1 MTGAGRPARLAPPPG
16 PRHLRMAMDRQTA
29 AAPAEPGPADASLRR
44 RNRRLAAGV
53 GGFVACMVG
62 LSFAAVPLYDL
73 FCRATGYNGT
83 VQVGSGAS
91 PGAGEQ
97 VVTVRFNAVTHPALP
112 WRFAPAQPSVRLRVG
127 EEGVA
132 FYQARNQAAAPVTGV
147 ATYNVTPEVVG
158 KYFHKTACFC
168 FEQQTLEPGQ
178 QVDMP
183 LAFWVDPRIAEDPNT
198 RGIRTITVSYSFF
211 RSLDGAA
218 RGGALA
224 SAGAHVGAAA
234 PPRGTP

>member
-1 MTGAGRPARLAPPPG
+1 MAEPTARVPYVPPVRDP
-16 PRHLRMAMDRQTA
+16 A
-29 AAPAEPGPADASLRR
+29 AAAALAR
-44 RNRRLAAGV
+44 RNRRVAGAV
-53 GGFVACMVG
+53 GGLVLGMLGMAY
-62 LSFAAVPLYDL
+62 AAVPLYDL
-73 FCRATGYNGT
+73 FCRVTGYNGT
-83 VQVGSGAS
+83 VQVTGRAA

-97 VVTVRFNAVTHPALP
+97 VMTIRFNAVTHPALP
-112 WRFAPAQPSVRLRVG
+112 WRFTPVQPAMRVHVG

-132 FYQARNQAAAPVTGV
+132 FYLARNDGGTPVTGV

-198 RGIRTITVSYSFF
+198 RAIRTITVNYSFF
-211 RSLDGAA
+211 RSLEDAG
-218 RGGALA
+218 RSGALA
-224 SAGAHVGAAA
+224 NAGPHVGGAR
-234 PPRGTP
+234 PTQR